1 MIQLISVFVA
11 LAAVAP
17 AAQMQPATDLSL
29 HTDKQPG
36 IEMRFVDFHWR
47 PELFEA
53 MEKGGS
59 TMPEANRNWMLAR
72 IVTETPFTLA
82 GTKVPA
88 GNYALALWPNLDGKG
103 LAIELRKVDMG
114 TIVERNAMAP
124 APKGETI
131 YKAPARFET
140 TTETAARLDVRLT
153 AGDKA
158 VNLEVLYGNHRLP
171 LTFAR

>member
-1 MIQLISVFVA
+1 MIQPVAVFVA
-11 LAAVAP
+11 LATVAP
-17 AAQMQPATDLSL
+17 AAQIQPAADLSL

-59 TMPEANRNWMLAR
+59 AIPEAKRNWMLAR
-72 IVTETPFTLA
+72 IVTETPFTLE

-88 GNYALALWPNLDGKG
+88 GNYALTLWPNLDGKG
-103 LAIELRKVDMG
+103 LAIELRRVDMG
-114 TIVERNAMAP
+114 TIIERNAIAP

-131 YKAPARFET
+131 YKGAARFET
-140 TTETAARLDVRLT
+140 EAETAPRLDVRLT
-153 AGDKA
+153 GGDKA
-158 VNLEVLYGNHRLP
+158 VNLEVRYGNRRLP
-171 LTFAR
+171 LSFAR